1 MKLRDQQA
9 IDTLLAEIALS
20 DEGKQILTEETMDE
34 IKTKADQ
41 LLLEVFSTDLDLLFS
56 PSLLVFFVYSSVL
69 TERPNGEFLFAQ
81 IVEKA
86 KQDGSFASN
95 LRFEAL
101 TQEIESVKREFD
113 RFNEMVGN
121 RRALRRRSLRFD

>member
-1 MKLRDQQA
+1 
-9 IDTLLAEIALS
+9 
-20 DEGKQILTEETMDE
+20 MDE

-69 TERPNGEFLFAQ
+69 AERPNGEFLFAQ

-95 LRFEAL
+95 VRFEAL

-113 RFNEMVGN
+113 RFN
-121 RRALRRRSLRFD
+121 